1 MIDVVN
7 QRKNRRLSKLTIK
20 LYVQAAAK
28 YPVRLWGAQASSVV
42 FVLTQDILLPLLLA
56 RIIDILASQTPDYGA
71 AYHTF
76 WLAAAVLAGN
86 FAAAR
91 ISFVFRNPLVT
102 SVMRDLA
109 VQCFE
114 TYEKQDYSFFANT
127 FVGSLVA
134 RTNRFV
140 NTFKDLFDAYLFQLI
155 ALMIQFVAPVIIL
168 STRSPWLG
176 VVFIVSASLLALVT
190 LVLGRFKAPYLRKSS
205 AADSVITGSLAD
217 ALSNNLAIK
226 IFARGGY
233 EAKEFT
239 KVAEDRK
246 LHHDKAMGIAEKIRA
261 LRSFIIIIFQLSI
274 TFLLIW
280 LMQNNQISVG
290 TILLAQLYLTSLT
303 VSLWNMNRVTER
315 LEEALADSA
324 EMTEI
329 IAREPAIKDP
339 ESPVSARI
347 EKGATSFTG
356 VDFYYADGSTNES
369 LFNDLNLHIPAGQK
383 VGLVGPSGGGKT
395 TLTKLL
401 LRFMDIQSGEITL
414 DGQDITSLKQD
425 DLRRSIA
432 HVPQEPLLFHRSI
445 RENIA
450 YGDPEANEAAIER
463 AAKLAHAHEFIKKL
477 PHGYD
482 TLVGERGV
490 KLSGG
495 EKQRI
500 AIARAMLKKAPIL
513 ILDEATSALDSKS
526 EKAIVAALDN
536 LMKNRTTIVI
546 AHRLSTIRKLDR
558 IVVLKDGSVVEDGTH
573 SNLLKKNGLYSELWN
588 HQSGEFLAE

>member
-20 LYVQAAAK
+20 LYVQAVAK
-28 YPVRLWGAQASSVV
+28 YPVRLWGAQVSSVV

-56 RIIDILASQTPDYGA
+56 RIIDILASQNPDYGA
-71 AYHTF
+71 AYQTF
-76 WLAAAVLAGN
+76 WLAAAVLAAN

-109 VQCFE
+109 VRCFE

-168 STRSPWLG
+168 STRSRWLG

-233 EAKEFT
+233 EAKEFK

-246 LHHDKAMGIAEKIRA
+246 FHHDKAMGIAEKIRA

-280 LMQNNQISVG
+280 LMQNDQISVG

-463 AAKLAHAHEFIKKL
+463 AAKLAHAHDFIRKL

-495 EKQRI
+495 EKQRV

-573 SNLLKKNGLYSELWN
+573 SSLLKKNGLYNELWN